1 MVAHAGMIA
10 AEQSLGELPV
20 AFYCFHT
27 VIGVGVSNASG
38 ELILGMILP
47 NSIPKIN
54 NAFEKVMIHFNS
66 AMRCGLLATAST
78 TNSYKNDLGGLIMY
92 LFNLQMRRCS

>member
-38 ELILGMILP
+38 ELILGRILP
-47 NSIPKIN
+47 KFHSKDKQCIRK
-54 NAFEKVMIHFNS
+54 S
-66 AMRCGLLATAST
+66 
-78 TNSYKNDLGGLIMY
+78 NDSL
-92 LFNLQMRRCS
+92 